1 VFVQKRRLVFRVI
14 SELSR
19 YQQTAYNLHP
29 VPQVADLL
37 KRVGGRSAYSV
48 QPVAMEDLYRISERR
63 EPRGAERKDI
73 F

>member
-1 VFVQKRRLVFRVI
+1 VFRVI

-29 VPQVADLL
+29 VPQIVDLL
-37 KRVGGRSAYSV
+37 KREGGRAASASSPLAV
-48 QPVAMEDLYRISERR
+48 EDLYRISERR

-73 F
+73 L

>member
-1 VFVQKRRLVFRVI
+1 MFRVI

-29 VPQVADLL
+29 VPQIVDLL
-37 KRVGGRSAYSV
+37 KREGGRAASASPPLAV
-48 QPVAMEDLYRISERR
+48 EDLYRISERR

-73 F
+73 L